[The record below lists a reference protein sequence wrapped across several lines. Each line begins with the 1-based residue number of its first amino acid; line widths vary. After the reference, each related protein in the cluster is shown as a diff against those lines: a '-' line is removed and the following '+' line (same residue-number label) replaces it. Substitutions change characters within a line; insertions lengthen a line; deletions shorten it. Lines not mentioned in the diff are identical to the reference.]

1 MGKPRKSFA
10 LWIAGYALRAL
21 FATLIFAVCALMLWR
36 VFIAARVP
44 SDLMRL
50 APNKPLATAY
60 RENGNSLTVW
70 TQEQATVTRAEHNS
84 GYFGVPHFVFIDQAQ
99 QVQVIFRYNN
109 GTLDSVQS
117 DMGLAEAPPRGEQIF
132 DLSLV
137 TVTDTTPTDKS
148 DNVDGSESLA
158 KSRIAPTS
166 CEVSTTLLYTYYR
179 VTFDG
184 VSTAEDVITIFLDVY
199 YEGAIDYNAEAYG
212 TLRLYH
218 CESERI
224 GEELSRKEHKAL
236 DAFAG

>member
-10 LWIAGYALRAL
+10 LWIAGYVLRGL
-21 FATLIFAVCALMLWR
+21 FAAVIFAVCALMLWR

-44 SDLMRL
+44 SDLKRL
-50 APNKPLATAY
+50 APNETLVNAY
-60 RENGNSLTVW
+60 RENGNDLTLW
-70 TQEQATVTRAEHNS
+70 WQEQATVTRAEHNS
-84 GYFGVPHFVFIDQAQ
+84 GYFGVPYFIFIDEAE

-109 GTLDSVQS
+109 GTLKSVRD
-117 DMGLAEAPPRGEQIF
+117 DMKLAETPPRGEEIF

-137 TVTDTTPTDKS
+137 TVKDLTPADKS
-148 DNVDGSESLA
+148 DNVDGSETLA
-158 KSRIAPTS
+158 KSRIAPTA

-199 YEGAIDYNAEAYG
+199 FEDAVDYDAEAYG

-224 GEELSRKEHKAL
+224 PIELSSKEKKSF
-236 DAFAG
+236 D